1 MPNTDHD
8 RVIALAGLFLA
19 TTLVRDIARNGRVD
33 SDDFAT
39 CLDSLLK
46 IDAASSEEVY
56 GSVSRL
62 HSGLRLLKRH
72 LSDPKDM
79 EITRYVVALLVLE
92 RKLAKHSAMLQR
104 IREGI
109 EATVNKLSY
118 FPPGHENIIAGLAE
132 IYAATVS
139 TLTPR
144 IMINGER
151 IHLTNPDNTNRIRTL
166 LLAGVRAARLWR
178 QSGGGRLTLL
188 FRRRVLLL
196 ETQHIL
202 ATLED

>member
-39 CLDSLLK
+39 CLGSLLK
-46 IDAASSEEVY
+46 IDAASNEDVY
-56 GSVSRL
+56 GSVSQL
-62 HSGLRLLKRH
+62 HSGLRQLKRH
-72 LSDPKDM
+72 LSNPKDM

-92 RKLAKHSAMLQR
+92 RKLARHTAMLQR
-104 IREGI
+104 IREGL
-109 EATVNKLSY
+109 EATVDKLSY
-118 FPPGHENIIAGLAE
+118 FPLGHENIIAGLAD

-144 IMINGER
+144 IMVNGER
-151 IHLTNPDNTNRIRTL
+151 VHLTNPDNTNRIRTL

-202 ATLED
+202 ATLGD